1 MSTIPSPRPAP
12 LGRRFLTVWAGQTLS
27 VIGSTLSGM
36 GVAVYVF
43 LETGSAAWLG
53 VLTAVAALPYVVT
66 GPFLGLVD
74 RFPRRSVMLAA
85 DAFAA
90 IGPVFALVMA
100 AAGRLEVWH
109 LALAGLIAAIGDS
122 VQVPAAQ
129 AAVPAL
135 VEPAALGRANGLVQ
149 LGPAVGVVIGP
160 ALATPIVAWWGI
172 EAVLLIDVVT
182 FLIAVSATWIVPFG
196 EPLGTTDV
204 EPVEDDGTWRTMW
217 AWLSTTGRPLLVML
231 AVSMLVNLCTSFFN
245 VASIA
250 LATDVAG
257 PARAGLVFAAG
268 GMAMVVSSLV
278 IGGRGVPRRRVRAAG
293 ASLLIAGA
301 GAVIAG
307 SRPSLAVLIAGT
319 VVLMAAVPVLNATGA
334 TIYHER
340 VPASMQGRVFG
351 MRSAIA
357 RALVPVGSLA
367 AGVFVSRLAA
377 PTMSEGGVGARWFGP
392 LIGEGAERGS
402 ALVVVAVGVA
412 IALIGVWVAR
422 SWVADALDAPVE
434 RTDTD
439 HALVASVTSV

>member
-1 MSTIPSPRPAP
+1 M
-12 LGRRFLTVWAGQTLS
+12 
-27 VIGSTLSGM
+27 
-36 GVAVYVF
+36 
-43 LETGSAAWLG
+43 
-53 VLTAVAALPYVVT
+53 
-66 GPFLGLVD
+66 
-74 RFPRRSVMLAA
+74 
-85 DAFAA
+85 
-90 IGPVFALVMA
+90 
-100 AAGRLEVWH
+100 WH
-109 LALAGLIAAIGDS
+109 LAAAGLIAALGDS

-149 LGPAVGVVIGP
+149 LGPAVGIVIGP

-172 EAVLLIDVVT
+172 EAILLIDVLT
-182 FLIAVSATWIVPFG
+182 FLVAVTTTASVRFG
-196 EPLGTTDV
+196 DGAGASGA
-204 EPVEDDGTWRTMW
+204 EPVADDGTWRTMW
-217 AWLSTTGRPLLVML
+217 AWLSTTGRPLLVLL
-231 AVSMLVNLCTSFFN
+231 AVSMVVNLCTSFFN

-268 GMAMVVSSLV
+268 GLAMVAGSLV
-278 IGGRGVPRRRVRAAG
+278 VGSRGVPRRRVRASGVALCVAG
-293 ASLLIAGA
+293 L

-307 SRPSLAVLIAGT
+307 SRPSLAVLIAGA

-367 AGVFVSRLAA
+367 AGVLVSRVAA
-377 PTMSEGGVGARWFGP
+377 PTMSDGGLGARWFGP

-402 ALVVVAVGVA
+402 ALVVVAVGLA
-412 IALIGVWVAR
+412 IVLVGAWVAR
-422 SWVADALDAPVE
+422 SWVAEALDGPAE
-434 RTDTD
+434 REVVP
-439 HALVASVTSV
+439 AAASVTGV